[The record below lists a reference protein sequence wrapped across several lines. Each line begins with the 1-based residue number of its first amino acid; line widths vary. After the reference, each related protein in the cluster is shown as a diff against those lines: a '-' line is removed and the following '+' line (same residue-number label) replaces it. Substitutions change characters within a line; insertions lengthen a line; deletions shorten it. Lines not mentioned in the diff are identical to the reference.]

1 MAYQQASAAPLS
13 SKNCIP
19 SEIFRRPVTY
29 HPTIWGDHFLT
40 YTSDLTEIS
49 SHEEEQLEKQKEEVR
64 KLLDATEDDSVH
76 KMEMI
81 DAIQRLGVG
90 YHFEKEID
98 NYLQYILHHQI
109 ATIGKLGND
118 LHKVALRF
126 LLLRQNGYYV
136 SSDVFNDFKDH
147 TGKFAESLIS
157 DVKGTLTLYEA
168 AHFGLNGEDILDEAL
183 EFCSTHLKS
192 IVGYVSNSLAT
203 QINEALNMPLHKSLN
218 RLEARKFM
226 SIYQQEED
234 HSEILLKFAKLDFNL
249 LQKMHQKEL
258 RGITRWWKDLDFANK
273 LPFAR
278 DRVVEC
284 YFWILSVYLEP
295 QYSLAR
301 RILTKV
307 IAMTSVI
314 DDIYDVYGAFDDL
327 QLFTDAIQ
335 RWELC
340 ALETLPPYMRICYQA
355 LLDVYAEIEDDMEI
369 LGTSYRVHYA
379 KEEMKKLARAYF
391 EEAKWLYT
399 TSYLP
404 NMEEYMKV
412 TLISGAYMMLATTS
426 LVGMESLVTKETF
439 EWVSN
444 EPLIVRASSVICR
457 LMDDMVGYGIESKF
471 TAVECYMNE
480 NDALKEE
487 AFGEFRKQVE
497 KAWKDINEECI
508 HPTAVP
514 VSVLMRILNLSRV
527 INLLYSEEDGYNN
540 SKTKAKDIIISV
552 LVEPIS

>member
-13 SKNCIP
+13 SKNYIP
-19 SEIFRRPVTY
+19 IEIFRRPVTY

-64 KLLDATEDDSVH
+64 KLLDGTDDDSVH
-76 KMEMI
+76 KMET
-81 DAIQRLGVG
+81 IQRLGVG

-98 NYLQYILHHQI
+98 KYLQYIIHDQI
-109 ATIGKLGND
+109 DTIGKQGND

-136 SSDVFNDFKDH
+136 PSDVFNDFKDH

-157 DVKGTLTLYEA
+157 NVKGILTLYEA
-168 AHFGLNGEDILDEAL
+168 AHFGLNGEDILDKAL

-192 IVGYVSNSLAT
+192 IVGYVSNSVAT

-234 HSEILLKFAKLDFNL
+234 HSEKLLKFAKLDFNL
-249 LQKMHQKEL
+249 LQKMHKKEL
-258 RGITRWWKDLDFANK
+258 SGITRWWKDLDFANK

-284 YFWILSVYLEP
+284 YFWILSVYFEP

-391 EEAKWLYT
+391 EEAKWLHT

-412 TLISGAYMMLATTS
+412 TLVSGAYMMLTTTS
-426 LVGMESLVTKETF
+426 LVGMGSSVTKEIF

-457 LMDDMVGYGIESKF
+457 LMDDMVGYGIEPKF

-480 NDALKEE
+480 NDASEEE
-487 AFGEFRKQVE
+487 AFGEFRKQVA
-497 KAWKDINEECI
+497 KAWKDINQECI
-508 HPTAVP
+508 RPTAVQ

-540 SKTKAKDIIISV
+540 SKTKAKDAIISV